1 MAVIRKD
8 DRGLYAN
15 VGGYIVRPLLDT
27 QYKEGDHVDG
37 HHYGGTT
44 TVGMGKNKDTPKREY
59 EEYWRTDWK
68 GQYDLIEQRLGK
80 DEADRFLENERTLM
94 RLKMKFQREKRN
106 RG

>member
-44 TVGMGKNKDTPKREY
+44 TVGMGKNKDTPSVS
-59 EEYWRTDWK
+59 
-68 GQYDLIEQRLGK
+68 
-80 DEADRFLENERTLM
+80 
-94 RLKMKFQREKRN
+94 MKSIGEPIG
-106 RG
+106 RGNTT